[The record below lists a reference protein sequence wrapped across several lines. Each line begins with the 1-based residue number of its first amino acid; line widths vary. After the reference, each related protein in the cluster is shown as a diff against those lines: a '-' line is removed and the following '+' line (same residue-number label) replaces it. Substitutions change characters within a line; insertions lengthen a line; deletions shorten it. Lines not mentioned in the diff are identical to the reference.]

1 MKKIM
6 FLVVFFLAVS
16 SCAGRNPLFSNQG
29 DYLGGDQAAAIALAC
44 HKRGSGAKNSAA
56 YDLCVQSQ
64 KIHYK

>member
-6 FLVVFFLAVS
+6 FLVVCFLAVS
-16 SCAGRNPLFSNQG
+16 SCGGRNPLFSTPA
-29 DYLGGDQAAAIALAC
+29 DYVGGNQAAAIALAC

>member
-6 FLVVFFLAVS
+6 FLVVCFLVVS
-16 SCAGRNPLFSNQG
+16 SCGGGSGLFSTQA
-29 DYLGGDQAAAIALAC
+29 DYVGGNKAAAIALAC

>member
-6 FLVVFFLAVS
+6 FLVVCFLVVS
-16 SCAGRNPLFSNQG
+16 SCGGRSGLFSNQA
-29 DYLGGDQAAAIALAC
+29 DYVGGNQAAAINLAC